1 MFIQSLRLENFQS
14 HKDTTLQLHPQFN
27 TVIGTGNSG
36 KTAIVRALSF
46 VLFGQWNSSWVRHG
60 AKFCRITITTDTG
73 VEVVRE
79 KGDKINRYIIT
90 QNGTPQV
97 YENFG
102 SKVPDEVE
110 KVLNIFTA
118 KVGEKEELNLNLSNQ
133 LDPLFLLSSPG
144 SFKAKVLGKL
154 SKAHYLDHALRE
166 INKDKKRLSSEK
178 SLLEK
183 EGEVI
188 ELDLQ
193 KYAGLDN
200 QKAWLEA
207 LGKRVENAQ
216 ELDSRL
222 QKLKDVQRRMDE
234 WKTSYKAIVG
244 ILETLPNVDASSLD
258 AIGAKIVELSKV
270 RELNRKIIQFK
281 SNYELAHATLNQIE
295 ENRVLTTEKYIS
307 LLKENKSCPTCFN
320 TIDDACIDHIKTNL

>member
-1 MFIQSLRLENFQS
+1 MFIRSLRLENFQS
-14 HKDTTLQLHPQFN
+14 HKDTTLQLHPQLN
-27 TVIGTGNSG
+27 VIVGTGNSG

-46 VLFGQWNSSWVRHG
+46 VLFGQWSPSWVRHG
-60 AKFCRITITTDTG
+60 AKFCRITLSTDTG

-79 KGDKINRYIIT
+79 KGDKVNRYIIT
-90 QNGTPQV
+90 KDGTPQT

-102 SKVPDEVE
+102 AKVPDEVE

-166 INKDKKRLSSEK
+166 INKDKKKLSAEK

-183 EGEVI
+183 EIEVLQ
-188 ELDLQ
+188 LDL
-193 KYAGLDN
+193 KNYDGLDAT
-200 QKAWLEA
+200 KDRLEG
-207 LGKRVENAQ
+207 LGKRLDNAV

-222 QKLKDVQRRMDE
+222 QKLLDLQRRMTT
-234 WKTSYKAIVG
+234 WKTAYLATVG
-244 ILETLPNVDASSLD
+244 ALETLPKVDAKVLD
-258 AIGAKIVELSKV
+258 GITSKVVELSKV
-270 RELNRKIIQFK
+270 RELQTKILQFK
-281 SNYELAHATLNQIE
+281 TAYEVTKATLQQIE
-295 ENRVLTTEKYIS
+295 ENRILTSDKYVDT
-307 LLKENKSCPTCFN
+307 LRQNKSCPTCFN
-320 TIDDACIDHIKTNL
+320 TIDDACIENIKTSL